1 MERYLVLVEWKNIA
15 KTSILL
21 KAMYTVNA
29 IPTKIPM
36 VSFTEIEQIILIFVW
51 NHKGSQ
57 IAKAILRKENR
68 LAASSSRLYT
78 TLWSY
83 SHQKSVE
90 LAQKQ
95 AHGSEEQNRGLS
107 IQPTCLGSVNLWQR
121 GQEHTKGKDSAHNKQ
136 RWENW
141 MPHAT

>member
-36 VSFTEIEQIILIFVW
+36 VFFTEIEQIILIFVW

-57 IAKAILRKENR
+57 IAKAILRKETR

-78 TLWSY
+78 TL
-83 SHQKSVE
+83 
-90 LAQKQ
+90 
-95 AHGSEEQNRGLS
+95 
-107 IQPTCLGSVNLWQR
+107 
-121 GQEHTKGKDSAHNKQ
+121 
-136 RWENW
+136 
-141 MPHAT
+141 